1 MKIRQVKGIGA
12 LAELS
17 RKRLETS
24 TFPSLEHARQQVQQL
39 FPNHR
44 VFKENGVIS
53 VEVRDRSFRVAV
65 FQEETRELLHVPMHR

>member
-44 VFKENGVIS
+44 FFKENGVIS

-65 FQEETRELLHVPMHR
+65 FREETSDLLHVPMRR